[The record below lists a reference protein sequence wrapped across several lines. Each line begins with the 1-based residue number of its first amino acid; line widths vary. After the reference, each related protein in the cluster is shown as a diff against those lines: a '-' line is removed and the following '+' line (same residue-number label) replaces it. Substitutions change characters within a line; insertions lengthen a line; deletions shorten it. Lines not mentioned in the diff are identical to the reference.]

1 MWPHCSAK
9 RLAMGHSHL
18 ANWQL
23 QIPSWILALVT
34 YLLLARLLLAL
45 TFGAQG
51 QGRLA
56 RAIARLT
63 NPVVRAVGAITP
75 RVVPDALI
83 IACALFWV
91 LTLRVVLVQLTAAMA
106 MLRIPG

>member
-1 MWPHCSAK
+1 
-9 RLAMGHSHL
+9 MGHGFL

-34 YLLLARLLLAL
+34 YLLLARLLLAV
-45 TFGAQG
+45 TFGAG
-51 QGRLA
+51 SQGRLA

-75 RVVPDALI
+75 RVVPEALI
-83 IACALFWV
+83 ILCALFWV
-91 LTLRVVLVQLTAAMA
+91 LTLRVALVQLTAAMA

>member
-9 RLAMGHSHL
+9 RLAMGHSFL

-23 QIPSWILALVT
+23 QIPSWILTLIT
-34 YLLLARLLLAL
+34 YLLLARLLVVL
-45 TFGAQG
+45 THGARSRG
-51 QGRLA
+51 LLV

-63 NPVVRAVGAITP
+63 NPVVRAVGTITP

-83 IACALFWV
+83 IACAIFWV
-91 LTLRVVLVQLTAAMA
+91 LALRIALVQLTAAMA
-106 MLRIPG
+106 MLRLPG